1 MIFPVWILI
10 VLIHY
15 NLETSSNKLKKHSVT
30 KNCWPFTVRI
40 NCSSDP
46 KYFENSQLSA
56 SNFKSFS
63 WSLEQ
68 FFLTVGQNNF
78 GNKIPFLFSFLKAKV
93 LFYKEKQDRCMKFTG
108 LFLVK
113 LTFRL
118 RDLQSFSKQ
127 WLLFSSH
134 LSQEHQLHNKVNKVV
149 KFSILETGW

>member
-1 MIFPVWILI
+1 MFCMFPDSKSEWRKRGNRSEFHSERNYYLQNWYFSDLKIFA
-10 VLIHY
+10 
-15 NLETSSNKLKKHSVT
+15 
-30 KNCWPFTVRI
+30 
-40 NCSSDP
+40 
-46 KYFENSQLSA
+46 NSRPSA

-78 GNKIPFLFSFLKAKV
+78 GNKLPFLFSFLKAKV
-93 LFYKEKQDRCMKFTG
+93 LFCKEKPDRCMKFTG